1 MPEPEVI
8 PEIKEILSALLFAT
22 REPLTPRQMVNVF
35 KRTAEMYEG
44 VEATFIDITVKDV
57 TDALEEL
64 RQDLIESRL
73 GLEIA
78 EVAGGFR
85 MRNAKHVGPWLR
97 ELLEK
102 GKANK
107 LSKPALETLSI
118 IAYRQPVQRSEIES
132 VRGVAAD
139 SIVRNLLE
147 MGLVKVVG
155 RSELPGKP
163 WLYGTTQAFL
173 EHFGLNNL
181 DELPGM
187 AEMRRN
193 LEQRE
198 LALKQKGEKEEGERE
213 EEEKGEEEKGEEE
226 KGEEEKE
233 EGEREE
239 GEGAAETGEHPT
251 LNEDED
257 AADQPLV

>member
-1 MPEPEVI
+1 MSESEMI

-22 REPLTPRQMVNVF
+22 REPLTARQLVNVF

-44 VEATFIDITVKDV
+44 VEATFIDITVNDV
-57 TDALEEL
+57 TEALEEL
-64 RQDLIESRL
+64 RQDLLEAKL

-85 MRNAKHVGPWLR
+85 LRNAKHVGPWLR

-173 EHFGLNNL
+173 EHFGLNSL

-198 LALKQKGEKEEGERE
+198 MALQEQGAGGQENEED
-213 EEEKGEEEKGEEE
+213 GEEESASTSLPPTEAVSPQKLE
-226 KGEEEKE
+226 KS
-233 EGEREE
+233 
-239 GEGAAETGEHPT
+239 
-251 LNEDED
+251 DSV
-257 AADQPLV
+257 DQILESEVPPVS